1 VNKKHILLAVLGLAT
16 LLLLAAGIVA
26 FSAQDAQGKLTF
38 TGFQGIDG
46 VPRAFFAY
54 NPPRGL
60 KQASFIKCQ
69 CVEVD
74 GDSALGQSSVGYGI
88 PYETPAPRHFAVV
101 CPEGTSVWRLRLVVV
116 VGTKGIQ
123 GVIGRMRN
131 VLIQKSLTAWN
142 YQPVYSVAP
151 IYSLPITNPPPGT
164 LLPET
169 EQ

>member
-1 VNKKHILLAVLGLAT
+1 VNKKHILLAVLGLAALP
-16 LLLLAAGIVA
+16 LLVAGIVA
-26 FSAQDAQGKLTF
+26 FSTQEAQGRLTF
-38 TGFQGIDG
+38 TGFQGIEG
-46 VPRAFFAY
+46 IQRAFFTY
-54 NPPRGL
+54 NPPKGL
-60 KQASFIKCQ
+60 KKASFIKCQ

-88 PYETPAPRHFAVV
+88 PYEAPTPRHFAVV
-101 CPEGTSVWRLRLVVV
+101 CPEGTSAWRVRLQVVV
-116 VGTKGIQ
+116 ETKGIQ

-142 YQPVYSVAP
+142 YQPVYSVTP